1 VSATATPA
9 PIVRR
14 SPWPLWAMVVIFA
27 LPALAAWFFHFNPEL
42 LPATRVNRGVLIE
55 PVRLWTASL
64 GVTRSDGTLLDA
76 ATFGGRW
83 TLVVPSRA
91 PCSADCERRLVE
103 LRQIRLA
110 LGESRYVVERLAVLV
125 GDVPTELGEPLTGTH
140 VARATRDS
148 ATQLEAF
155 FGPGP
160 DIWDRIYVVDP
171 FGNLMMRYAAD
182 APAKDVLKDM
192 ERLLKASKTWIKGA
206 QYGHR

>member
-1 VSATATPA
+1 MSAAAATTPA
-9 PIVRR
+9 GGR
-14 SPWPLWAMVVIFA
+14 SLWPLWLMVVIFA
-27 LPALAAWFFHFNPEL
+27 LPAAAAWFFYLNPEL
-42 LPATRVNRGVLIE
+42 LPAKRVNRGELIE
-55 PVRLWTASL
+55 PVRPWPTGL
-64 GVTRSDGTLLDA
+64 GLTRPDGSVFDA
-76 ATFGGRW
+76 TGFADRW

-91 PCSADCERRLVE
+91 PCSADCERRLGD

-125 GDVPTELGEPLTGTH
+125 GDAPAALAEPLAGTQ
-140 VARATRDS
+140 VAHAGVGQQP
-148 ATQLEAF
+148 QLQAL

-182 APAKDVLKDM
+182 APPKDVLKDM
-192 ERLLKASKTWIKGA
+192 ERLLKASKNWIKGA